1 MTQRVSIYIS
11 GCSELTLLR
20 YVGLI
25 TLADAIKGM
34 KALTSLNLS
43 SNDLKAEGA
52 KIVAEA
58 IKVTNRAIAVVLVL
72 FSSPPDHTF
81 NCCCLLLS
89 IEYKGVDEAH
99 VW

>member
-1 MTQRVSIYIS
+1 LTQRVSIQIS
-11 GCSELTLLR
+11 GYSELTLLR

-58 IKVTNRAIAVVLVL
+58 IKVANCAIAVVLVL
-72 FSSPPDHTF
+72 IACPSDHWL

-89 IEYKGVDEAH
+89 TG
-99 VW
+99 